1 MAPADGRGHDH
12 HHRHASH
19 LFDHDTKR
27 PDLYAILEV
36 PPSATQAEISHAYR
50 ALLRRHHPDTRAPD
64 HESQSAASD
73 TTLQQVLAAYTV
85 LHDPARRSR
94 LRPTNQPTSATKP
107 ADDQQP
113 PNRYGEHGQPPII
126 AGPVRWHRAP

>member
-1 MAPADGRGHDH
+1 M
-12 HHRHASH
+12 
-19 LFDHDTKR
+19 TKR

-73 TTLQQVLAAYTV
+73 TTLQNKFS
-85 LHDPARRSR
+85 P
-94 LRPTNQPTSATKP
+94 PTRCSTTLPGAPTTT
-107 ADDQQP
+107 D
-113 PNRYGEHGQPPII
+113 E
-126 AGPVRWHRAP
+126 